1 MRTGGRTESKYGLLL
16 VICGCDFIGP
26 AGWWSPRKLGLH
38 KKKEKHT
45 VVGKQNVSLCVRN
58 ELSFRTFGSGFN
70 WFPSTFKMIFSEPG
84 N

>member
-1 MRTGGRTESKYGLLL
+1 MISLALQAGGARG
-16 VICGCDFIGP
+16 D
-26 AGWWSPRKLGLH
+26 LGYI
-38 KKKEKHT
+38 KKEKHT

-84 N
+84 NQAGRSWNFGWRCF